1 MTDDQCL
8 LFGLA
13 IIFGFGIIFI
23 YLIGQNNDR

>member
-8 LFGLA
+8 MFGLA
-13 IIFGFGIIFI
+13 VIFGFGIILI

>member
-13 IIFGFGIIFI
+13 IIFGFGIII
-23 YLIGQNNDR
+23 LYLIGKNDDR